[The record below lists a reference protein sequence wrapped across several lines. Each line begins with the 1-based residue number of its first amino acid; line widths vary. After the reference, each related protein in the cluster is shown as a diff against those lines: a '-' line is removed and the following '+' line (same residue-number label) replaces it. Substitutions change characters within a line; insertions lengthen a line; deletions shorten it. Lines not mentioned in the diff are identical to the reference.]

1 MTLLVIVSCWEYMG
15 RGNSVLNSLKIHE
28 EKPLICSNNLIYVA
42 LTGYDKASKWDN
54 RQNRL
59 LQPDIAIY
67 LIEQLINNQ
76 TLQSHS

>member
-1 MTLLVIVSCWEYMG
+1 MG

-28 EKPLICSNNLIYVA
+28 ENPLICSNNLIHVA
-42 LTGYDKASKWDN
+42 LMGYDKASKWDN